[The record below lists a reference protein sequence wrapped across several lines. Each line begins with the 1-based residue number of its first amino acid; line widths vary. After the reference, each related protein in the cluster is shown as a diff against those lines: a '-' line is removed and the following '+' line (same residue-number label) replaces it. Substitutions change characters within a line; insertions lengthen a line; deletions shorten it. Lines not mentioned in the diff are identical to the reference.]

1 MLKNHVNFDTW
12 FRGQP
17 AKQLEEAGYSGIELR
32 DAKWQVLNAYR
43 AKGIEGAE
51 KEVKRLIGEAE
62 SQSILKAI
70 QDFYS
75 RRRD

>member
-1 MLKNHVNFDTW
+1 MQKYHVNFDAW

-17 AKQLEEAGYSGIELR
+17 AKQLSEAGYSGMDLR

-51 KEVKRLIGEAE
+51 KEVKRLIEEAE
-62 SQSILKAI
+62 SQSPLKDI
-70 QDFYS
+70 QNFYS
-75 RRRD
+75 KRKD